1 MKTPTRHKD
10 TMKQRNKTSSSHK
23 PGRAKARLIT
33 QSLTPGQIYD
43 VLLASGDTRDP
54 ILDDWIPTE
63 LELNPRENGTAEEI
77 YELFLGHGDT
87 HSHELDDWILAALGN
102 RSPEYDG
109 LN

>member
-10 TMKQRNKTSSSHK
+10 TMKQRNKTASSHK
-23 PGRAKARLIT
+23 PRRAKARLIT

-43 VLLASGDTRDP
+43 VFRASSDTYDP

-77 YELFLGHGDT
+77 YELFLGHRDT
-87 HSHELDDWILAALGN
+87 PSRELDDWILGELELT
-102 RSPEYDG
+102 SPEYDG